1 MELISGLPKGKR
13 KLTIYGLFATIALAI
28 LFTGFQGFEYIN
40 APFTIADSV
49 YGSTFYFTTGFHGF
63 HVLIGTIFIA
73 VGFGPPRGS
82 LRRGSFPGAKKEKKL
97 EKFRGWGPQGTSFP
111 GP

>member
-1 MELISGLPKGKR
+1 MATVTLAHHGLIHGNR
-13 KLTIYGLFATIALAI
+13 KFTIYGLFATIALAI

-49 YGSTFYFTTGFHGF
+49 YGSTFYFTTGFHGI

-73 VGFGPPRGS
+73 VGLYRVINYHFTDFHHVG
-82 LRRGSFPGAKKEKKL
+82 L
-97 EKFRGWGPQGTSFP
+97 EAAIIYWH
-111 GP
+111 